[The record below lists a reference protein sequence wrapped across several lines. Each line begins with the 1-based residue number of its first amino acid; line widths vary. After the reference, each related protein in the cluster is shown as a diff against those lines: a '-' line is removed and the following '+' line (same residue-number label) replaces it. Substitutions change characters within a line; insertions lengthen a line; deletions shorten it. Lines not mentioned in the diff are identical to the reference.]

1 MPQPPAAD
9 NWFEWLLPELQLK
22 ILDMRI
28 VRARELKL
36 ARHTEFQMLAVE
48 LQHSLLDEDF
58 ENLHDAATA
67 VMGEVNAAAAE
78 EELAAAL
85 IEATSKSDGGLVAV
99 SAAATSLE
107 AAQASQPQ
115 QPTPQPAPAAASA
128 AEIND
133 EGVEGYLE
141 AAGFAVTP
149 PEAQDPLACEPLDV
163 RSLHAALEALAAAG
177 SGRRRADGSH
187 QAARAALDGDDV
199 MRVYGSGPCESLV
212 VSFGSYTLQA
222 RDRDLPRPHRCPP
235 AVSPSSSSPGPHRDL
250 TVRFPSRRRSRP
262 SRNSSSWARCGG
274 GRS

>member
-1 MPQPPAAD
+1 L
-9 NWFEWLLPELQLK
+9 F
-22 ILDMRI
+22 
-28 VRARELKL
+28 
-36 ARHTEFQMLAVE
+36 VE
-48 LQHSLLDEDF
+48 KAIH
-58 ENLHDAATA
+58 
-67 VMGEVNAAAAE
+67 M
-78 EELAAAL
+78 EELLSLAPDVSDVVAAAL
-85 IEATSKSDGGLVAV
+85 GVAVDGADEFSALRSLSDETIAARLTEAGLSGLIPVITKGVGKLAV

-149 PEAQDPLACEPLDV
+149 PEAQDPLSREPMDV
-163 RSLHAALEALAAAG
+163 SSLHAALEALAAAG
-177 SGRRRADGSH
+177 SGSRRADGSH